1 MPITAM
7 AEVLAGQTKNR
18 RVELAAI
25 TLKEV
30 HEDKSVVA
38 VTNYHTKCGFF
49 KILDLPINEPEM

>member
-1 MPITAM
+1 M

-30 HEDKSVVA
+30 HGDKSVVA
-38 VTNYHTKCGFF
+38 VTNYHTKFGFF